1 MRPLD
6 PAPGSGHMHV
16 NGHLPLRW
24 KSLSPADAEVVRST
38 IMDKAVARSWKI
50 RPEGHVSVSEEL
62 APLIRRLNELDEKLD
77 RVLKRLDHTETPKWP
92 VRPLTLGTEDIRLAP
107 LEGEVFPPAESWVEV
122 SFQLPPEDD
131 DALLVLCQSKGDGWF
146 SFVTMAQDQMDHL
159 VRYLLNRQRLAQ
171 TDPNR

>member
-1 MRPLD
+1 
-6 PAPGSGHMHV
+6 MHV

-24 KSLSPADAEVVRST
+24 RSLSPTDAEAVRSA

-50 RPEGHVSVSEEL
+50 RPEGHVSVTEEL

-92 VRPLTLGTEDIRLAP
+92 MHPLTLNTEDIRLAP

>member
-24 KSLSPADAEVVRST
+24 RLLTDDDAEAVRSS

-77 RVLKRLDHTETPKWP
+77 RVLKRLDRAEIPEWP
-92 VRPLTLGTEDIRLAP
+92 VRPLTLGTEDCRLTPA
-107 LEGEVFPPAESWVEV
+107 GEESFPPIGAWVEV
-122 SFQLPPEDD
+122 MFRLPPEDD
-131 DALLVLCQSKGDGWF
+131 DAVVVLCQSKGDGLF
-146 SFVTMAQDQMDHL
+146 SFVMMAQDQMDHL

-171 TDPNR
+171 TDQHR